1 MAKEELR
8 VAGILSVC
16 TMAAVAGVVWGQV
29 IQPPAPGE
37 QQREADEAE
46 VEADYYEDIA
56 ENGELTQT
64 PAVNEIF
71 EELAQ
76 EREDESRE
84 AESEVP
90 AGG

>member
-1 MAKEELR
+1 MAKDELR

-16 TMAAVAGVVWGQV
+16 MMAAIAGVVWGQV
-29 IQPPAPGE
+29 LTPPTPPQE
-37 QQREADEAE
+37 LADEAE
-46 VEADYYEDIA
+46 TRADWYEDIA
-56 ENGELTQT
+56 ENAEGTQT

-76 EREDESRE
+76 ERENEARARE
-84 AESEVP
+84 AEVP